1 MHIYMKVTKTPNNIP
16 ILSKFFGVFF
26 LLTGIFS
33 FVSSLFAWGQ
43 GWLFSIKN
51 INLFLVPMA
60 DLLTTFPLSIITAYG
75 ILKNKSWGILFG
87 IFTSGIYFFGSIIV
101 FIIIFYN
108 TNPFQFQLFIPSII
122 GFLFSITFFIYT
134 VINKVKQA

>member
-1 MHIYMKVTKTPNNIP
+1 MKVTKTPNNIP

-51 INLFLVPMA
+51 INFSRCWCLSEATPTTYPLNSRTTYPLK
-60 DLLTTFPLSIITAYG
+60 LLTTYSHKTLTTYLRSYKLKIIC
-75 ILKNKSWGILFG
+75 
-87 IFTSGIYFFGSIIV
+87 
-101 FIIIFYN
+101 
-108 TNPFQFQLFIPSII
+108 
-122 GFLFSITFFIYT
+122 FSRCWCF
-134 VINKVKQA
+134 

>member
-1 MHIYMKVTKTPNNIP
+1 MKVTKTIYNTFN
-16 ILSKFFGVFF
+16 LSKFFGLFF

-33 FVSSLFAWGQ
+33 LISSLFAWGQ

-75 ILKNKSWGILFG
+75 ILKNKSWSIFFG
-87 IFTSGIYFFGSIIV
+87 IFTSGIYFFGSIVV
-101 FIIIFYN
+101 FIIIFFN

-122 GFLFSITFFIYT
+122 GFLFSIAFFIWSI
-134 VINKVKQA
+134 INKVK